1 LPPYAPPQAPPPAG
15 GALSTLIPYRNGKAL
30 TAYYCGVFSI
40 IPCAGLI
47 LGPVA
52 LTLGIM
58 GLQVAKREPERK
70 GTVHAWIGIIAGGL
84 FGLMNLAAI
93 AIWVFALLATRHAQ

>member
-1 LPPYAPPQAPPPAG
+1 
-15 GALSTLIPYRNGKAL
+15 LSPYRNGTAL
-30 TAYYCGVFSI
+30 TASYCGVFSI

-84 FGLMNLAAI
+84 FGLMNLAGVALWI
-93 AIWVFALLATRHAQ
+93 FALLAARHAR